1 MKRLDIKYLC
11 PSISLT
17 SLYAVAEI
25 VNIAGLTVPAPE

>member
-17 SLYAVAEI
+17 SYAVAEI